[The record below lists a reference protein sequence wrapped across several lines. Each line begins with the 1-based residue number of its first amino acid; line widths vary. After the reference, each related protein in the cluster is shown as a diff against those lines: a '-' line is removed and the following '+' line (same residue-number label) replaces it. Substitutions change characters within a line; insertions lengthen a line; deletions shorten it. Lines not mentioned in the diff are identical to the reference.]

1 MEHILLPVLDEARTR
16 EVTKEMLEVEPAPT
30 GLRLLHSPAYVDGIA
45 GGDVIELDVAQL
57 SGYRVVSRGG
67 NLAVVVIFTSEEQ
80 RCQAETQLG
89 ASVRHL
95 RGACDGGPPRVL
107 VFTIPVTSGFA
118 SVEEVFGALTQGF
131 PGAVWYFGNVYA
143 ADRQPLNW
151 WS

>member
-1 MEHILLPVLDEARTR
+1 MEHILLPVLDDARTR
-16 EVTKEMLEVEPAPT
+16 EVTKEMLEVERTST
-30 GLRLLHSPAYVDGIA
+30 GMRLLHSPAYVDGIA

-67 NLAVVVIFTSEEQ
+67 NLAVVVIFTSDEQ
-80 RCQAETQLG
+80 RRQAETELA
-89 ASVRHL
+89 ASVRRL
-95 RGACDGGPPRVL
+95 RGVCDGGPARVL

-118 SVEEVFGALTQGF
+118 SVEEVFGAVPQRF

-143 ADRQPLNW
+143 ADQQPLNW